1 MFFGRDE
8 SDFLLGER
16 NGDLAAVFAKLR
28 QVAIIVPTP
37 VSESVVMRIE
47 RNEGNHDHRQIICW
61 NVGKIE
67 QCFIIVMVLAQG
79 MCDEGNPILLVSF
92 R

>member
-28 QVAIIVPTP
+28 QVAII
-37 VSESVVMRIE
+37 E
-47 RNEGNHDHRQIICW
+47 
-61 NVGKIE
+61 
-67 QCFIIVMVLAQG
+67 
-79 MCDEGNPILLVSF
+79 MCIRDSLYIAHHVRRST
-92 R
+92 

>member
-37 VSESVVMRIE
+37 VS
-47 RNEGNHDHRQIICW
+47 
-61 NVGKIE
+61 
-67 QCFIIVMVLAQG
+67 
-79 MCDEGNPILLVSF
+79 
-92 R
+92 